1 MVIEYTYR
9 RKRHFQVRGRVV
21 RMCMKAHIDHFKMNG
36 PFLDTAGNES
46 EIQIIKVSRIIEPQD
61 REVQGTNS
69 I

>member
-1 MVIEYTYR
+1 M
-9 RKRHFQVRGRVV
+9 H
-21 RMCMKAHIDHFKMNG
+21 MKAQTDHFKMKG
-36 PFLDTAGNES
+36 LFLGMAGNES